1 MNEDGDRRV
10 SRRAVLRS
18 AALVGA
24 GVGARG
30 AAGRASGARTRPDF
44 PEYVRDARGGT
55 YADLRGESSVT
66 IAVGAGGRNFAF
78 VPALTWVD
86 RGTTVTFEWVSD
98 NHNVVRWTRPDGT
111 DWQGTGSSNYD
122 TGHTHSQTFETPGM
136 YTYYCQPHDQLG
148 MKGAIAVGPD
158 VPTTEDPL
166 EEEGDTVFGVPL
178 PSTPVQWGV
187 ATVAVGG
194 ATVFGTAGAW
204 LWWNSSTV
212 DVDDFDDL
220 ARDTEDET
228 DDAGGA
234 LTTMTEAERLD
245 RHLRRA
251 VEHRERAE
259 AAFTDGEY
267 ERAREALGRAAAE
280 LDRAAELD
288 AEGDVDAG
296 ERVAAEREVVASLR
310 KRCERR

>member
-1 MNEDGDRRV
+1 MNEDEGHRV

-24 GVGARG
+24 GAGAG
-30 AAGRASGARTRPDF
+30 SATGRANGARTRPDF

-78 VPALTWVD
+78 APALTWVD

-98 NHNVVRWTRPDGT
+98 HHNVVRWTRPDGT
-111 DWQGTGSSNYD
+111 DWQGAGSSTYD
-122 TGHTHSQTFETPGM
+122 TGHTHSHTFETPGM

-158 VPTTEDPL
+158 VPTTERAL
-166 EEEGDTVFGVPL
+166 GGEGDTLFGVPL
-178 PSTPVQWGV
+178 PETPVQWGV

-194 ATVFGTAGAW
+194 ATIFGTAGAW
-204 LWWNSSTV
+204 LWWNSAAV
-212 DVDDFDDL
+212 DVDAIDDL
-220 ARDTEDET
+220 AEDDADE
-228 DDAGGA
+228 AGGA
-234 LTTMTEAERLD
+234 LATGSGPERFD
-245 RHLRRA
+245 RHLRQA

-259 AAFTDGEY
+259 AAFTDDEY
-267 ERAREALGRAAAE
+267 ERAREALDRAAAE

-288 AEGDVDAG
+288 AERGLDAG